1 MGKPQGG
8 HHQLRRRYPPTDKI
22 HEAQAALR
30 RLSTKSQA
38 RPMSVVLDD
47 ELYLDRVAV
56 LLLTGP
62 NIFR

>member
-1 MGKPQGG
+1 M
-8 HHQLRRRYPPTDKI
+8 RRRYPPTDKI